1 MDIIHELYD
10 SSFICTYKIHDDDDM
25 YRSQFLQAFKLN
37 EWNDKFITIKTDS
50 LFNVVERYFIKVFDE
65 LRTEKTRFT
74 HMMLFMGEYLT
85 NENLFRILF
94 VYDLFDLTHRCIC
107 DILNNN
113 KLSEDLLNKLII
125 GLRSKSL

>member
-1 MDIIHELYD
+1 MDINEIYD

-25 YRSQFLQAFKLN
+25 YRSQFLQAFKLI

-50 LFNVVERYFIKVFDE
+50 LFNIVETYFIKIFDE

-74 HMMLFMGEYLT
+74 HMMLFMGEHLT

-113 KLSEDLLNKLII
+113 KLSEDLLNKLLI